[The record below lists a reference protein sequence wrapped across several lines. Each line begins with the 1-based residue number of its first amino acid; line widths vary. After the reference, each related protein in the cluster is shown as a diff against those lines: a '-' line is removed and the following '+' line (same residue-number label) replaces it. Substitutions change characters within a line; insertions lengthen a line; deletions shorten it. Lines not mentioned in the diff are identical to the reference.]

1 MCTFVSRHL
10 SNYRFLSTLI
20 SSFTV
25 NNFLFSFSPLFSTLP
40 DSSLFSPHTV
50 GTKAL
55 HSTHTHLYQKIDSS
69 LMSQLDRCRH
79 TPEEIEQLEEL
90 EETIR
95 LKGSPFLVFA
105 RGTLKLSINRANMI
119 SRFLW
124 DWKVTSFREFKDQ
137 SSSSSATSSAMCT

>member
-1 MCTFVSRHL
+1 
-10 SNYRFLSTLI
+10 
-20 SSFTV
+20 
-25 NNFLFSFSPLFSTLP
+25 
-40 DSSLFSPHTV
+40 
-50 GTKAL
+50 
-55 HSTHTHLYQKIDSS
+55 
-69 LMSQLDRCRH
+69 MSQLDRCRH
-79 TPEEIEQLEEL
+79 TPEEIVQLEEL

-137 SSSSSATSSAMCT
+137 SSSSASSSAMCT